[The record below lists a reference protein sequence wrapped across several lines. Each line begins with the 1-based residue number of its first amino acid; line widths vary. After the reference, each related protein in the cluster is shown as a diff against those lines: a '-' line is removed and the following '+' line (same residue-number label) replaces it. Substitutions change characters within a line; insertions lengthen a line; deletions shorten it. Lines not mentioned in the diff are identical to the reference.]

1 MLQGGGNPE
10 ADGLAQDRA
19 AGGVEEDE
27 AGFTARLNRAWLNE
41 RNAPALLP
49 FQFELVQ
56 DCLELLQN
64 QARARR
70 MLCADGW

>member
-10 ADGLAQDRA
+10 ADGPAQARMME
-19 AGGVEEDE
+19 GTEEDE
-27 AGFTARLNRAWLNE
+27 AGFTTRLNRAWLNE

-64 QARARR
+64 QARAHR
-70 MLCADGW
+70 MPCADGW

>member
-10 ADGLAQDRA
+10 ADGLAQGRT

-27 AGFTARLNRAWLNE
+27 PGFTVRLNRAWLNE

-64 QARARR
+64 QARVRR
-70 MLCADGW
+70 MLCADG